1 MTNGP
6 GYIQLQRALDSV
18 RVGRRHRGELGDI
31 DALAASIDDNGLFQ
45 IITIDPDGNLVCG
58 LRRYVAM
65 RKLGWKTAD
74 VWVRPGISDRLGQL
88 LAEQDDN
95 ALHKPL
101 TLTEQATLYRELKTL
116 LAEDAA
122 RRQEATRFQVGG
134 ERPGLDGGATV
145 APPSVPELQG
155 ESQGGGKA
163 RTQAALMVT
172 GRNSYTSLERIGELQ
187 RLTDDE
193 TQPVAVRE
201 RAAAELEGIDVGG
214 SVTAAHQRTRAEVS
228 LAELDQLAA
237 DSTAPETIRARAAQ
251 EATSLRAAEAQTR
264 AAELERLAADAL
276 ARVRGDKKRGKRP
289 RPAAVPAAL
298 AGVMTVRAFV
308 LTWDELAGWWERIDP
323 AEVGSALTEEQWLR
337 FTATVA
343 GTVAFAEAAGTTR
356 CQAGQQDDRQ
366 SDRLGELHTA

>member
-1 MTNGP
+1 VTNGP
-6 GYIQLQRALDSV
+6 GYIQLQRALDTV
-18 RVGRRHRGELGDI
+18 HVGRRHRTELGDI

-58 LRRYVAM
+58 LRRLAAM
-65 RKLGWKTAD
+65 RRLGWKTAD

-116 LAEDAA
+116 MAEDAA
-122 RRQEATRFQVGG
+122 RRQEASRFQAGAG
-134 ERPGLDGGATV
+134 NPRSDGPATV
-145 APPSVPELQG
+145 AAPSDDASFGG
-155 ESQGGGKA
+155 EA
-163 RTQAALMVT
+163 RAQAALMVT

-187 RLTDDE
+187 RLAADE
-193 TQPVAVRE
+193 TQPAAVRE
-201 RAAAELEGIDVGG
+201 RAAAELVGIEAGG
-214 SVTAAHQRTRAEVS
+214 SITAAHQRTRVEVS

-237 DSTAPETIRARAAQ
+237 DSSAPEHVRAQAARD
-251 EATSLRAAEAQTR
+251 ATELRAVEAQTR

-289 RPAAVPAAL
+289 RPTTTPAAP

-308 LTWDELAGWWERIDP
+308 LTWDELALWWERADP
-323 AEVGSALTEEQWLR
+323 AVVGPALTEEQWHR
-337 FTATVA
+337 FEQTVA
-343 GTVAFAEAAGTTR
+343 GTVAFAEAAD
-356 CQAGQQDDRQ
+356 QAR
-366 SDRLGELHTA
+366 RETELRTA

>member
-6 GYIQLQRALDSV
+6 GYIQLQRALDTV
-18 RVGRRHRGELGDI
+18 RVGRRHRTELGDI

-58 LRRYVAM
+58 LRRLVAM

-116 LAEDAA
+116 MAEDAA
-122 RRQEATRFQVGG
+122 HRQEATRFHAAG
-134 ERPGLDGGATV
+134 ERLGSDGGATV
-145 APPSVPELQG
+145 APPSDTA
-155 ESQGGGKA
+155 GKSRA
-163 RTQAALMVT
+163 QAALMVT
-172 GRNSYTSLERIGELQ
+172 GRNSYTSLERVSELQ
-187 RLTDDE
+187 RLAADE
-193 TQPVAVRE
+193 TQPAAVRE
-201 RAAAELEGIDVGG
+201 RAAAELEGIDAGG
-214 SVTAAHQRTRAEVS
+214 SITAAHQRTRVEVS

-237 DSTAPETIRARAAQ
+237 DSSAPEQIRAQAARD
-251 EATSLRAAEAQTR
+251 ATELRAVEAQTR
-264 AAELERLAADAL
+264 AAELERLADDAL
-276 ARVRGDKKRGKRP
+276 TRVRGDKKRGKRP
-289 RPAAVPAAL
+289 RPTTTPAAP

-308 LTWDELAGWWERIDP
+308 LTWDELALWWERADP
-323 AEVGSALTEEQWLR
+323 QAIGPALTEEQWER

-343 GTVAFAEAAGTTR
+343 GTAAFAEVAGTAR
-356 CQAGQQDDRQ
+356 RQAGQQAGRA
-366 SDRLGELHTA
+366 GELRTA

>member
-6 GYIQLQRALDSV
+6 GYIQLQRALDTV
-18 RVGRRHRGELGDI
+18 HVGRRHRAELGDI
-31 DALAASIDDNGLFQ
+31 DALVASIDDNGLFQ

-58 LRRYVAM
+58 LRRLVAM
-65 RKLGWKTAD
+65 RQLGWKTAD

-116 LAEDAA
+116 MAEDAA
-122 RRQEATRFQVGG
+122 RRQQATRFHAASEQLGS
-134 ERPGLDGGATV
+134 DGGATV
-145 APPSVPELQG
+145 APPSAPE
-155 ESQGGGKA
+155 SPDGGKTRA
-163 RTQAALMVT
+163 QAALMVT

-187 RLTDDE
+187 RLAADE
-193 TQPVAVRE
+193 TQPAAVRE
-201 RAAAELEGIDVGG
+201 RAAAELVGIEAGG
-214 SVTAAHQRTRAEVS
+214 SITAAHQRTRVELS

-237 DSTAPETIRARAAQ
+237 DSLAPEHVRAQAARD
-251 EATSLRAAEAQTR
+251 AAGLRAVEAQTR

-289 RPAAVPAAL
+289 RPTTAPAVP

-308 LTWDELAGWWERIDP
+308 LTWDELALWWERADP
-323 AEVGSALTEEQWLR
+323 AVVGPALTEEQWHR
-337 FTATVA
+337 FEQTVA
-343 GTVAFAEAAGTTR
+343 GTVAFAEAAD
-356 CQAGQQDDRQ
+356 QARHD
-366 SDRLGELHTA
+366 SELRTA

>member
-6 GYIQLQRALDSV
+6 GYIQLQRALDTV
-18 RVGRRHRGELGDI
+18 HVGRRHRTELGDI

-58 LRRYVAM
+58 LRRLAAM
-65 RKLGWKTAD
+65 RRLGWKTAD

-116 LAEDAA
+116 MAEDAA
-122 RRQEATRFQVGG
+122 RRQEASRFQAGAG
-134 ERPGLDGGATV
+134 NPRSDGPATV
-145 APPSVPELQG
+145 AAPSDDASFGG
-155 ESQGGGKA
+155 EA
-163 RTQAALMVT
+163 RAQAALMVT

-187 RLTDDE
+187 RLAADE
-193 TQPVAVRE
+193 TQPAAVRE
-201 RAAAELEGIDVGG
+201 RAAAELVGIEAGG
-214 SVTAAHQRTRAEVS
+214 SITAAHQRTRVEVS

-237 DSTAPETIRARAAQ
+237 DSSAPEHVRAQAARD
-251 EATSLRAAEAQTR
+251 ATELRAVEAQTR

-289 RPAAVPAAL
+289 RPTTTPAAP

-308 LTWDELAGWWERIDP
+308 LTWDELALWWERADP
-323 AEVGSALTEEQWLR
+323 AVVGPALTEEQWHR
-337 FTATVA
+337 FEQTVA
-343 GTVAFAEAAGTTR
+343 GTVAFAEAAD
-356 CQAGQQDDRQ
+356 QAR
-366 SDRLGELHTA
+366 RETELRTA

>member
-6 GYIQLQRALDSV
+6 GYIQLQRALDTV
-18 RVGRRHRGELGDI
+18 HVGRRHRAELGDI

-58 LRRYVAM
+58 LRRLAAM
-65 RKLGWKTAD
+65 RRLGWKTAD

-116 LAEDAA
+116 MAEDAA
-122 RRQEATRFQVGG
+122 RRQEASRFQAGAG
-134 ERPGLDGGATV
+134 NPRSDGPATV
-145 APPSVPELQG
+145 AAPSDDASFGG
-155 ESQGGGKA
+155 EA
-163 RTQAALMVT
+163 RAQAALMVT

-187 RLTDDE
+187 RLAADE
-193 TQPVAVRE
+193 TQPAAVRE
-201 RAAAELEGIDVGG
+201 RAAAELVGIEAGG
-214 SVTAAHQRTRAEVS
+214 SITAAHQRTRVEVS

-237 DSTAPETIRARAAQ
+237 DSTAPEHVRAQAARD
-251 EATSLRAAEAQTR
+251 ATELRAVEAQTR

-276 ARVRGDKKRGKRP
+276 ARVRGDKKRGKLP
-289 RPAAVPAAL
+289 RPTTTPAAP

-308 LTWDELAGWWERIDP
+308 LTWDELALWWKRADP
-323 AEVGSALTEEQWLR
+323 AVVGPALTDEQWRR
-337 FTATVA
+337 FEQTVA
-343 GTVAFAEAAGTTR
+343 GTVAFAEAAD
-356 CQAGQQDDRQ
+356 QARHD
-366 SDRLGELHTA
+366 SELRTA